1 MNQFEVAEQYYLKGL
16 ELDSE
21 FVDCWFGLGMVA
33 SLKKEYSKAIEC
45 FNRTLDL
52 VPEDDLYRIQ
62 LVHCFME
69 MEYWSQAEV
78 LLKKIIKKRYRYHNA
93 FLWLANC
100 QFQQDKMQDAIDTL
114 VNWTSRDLKDD
125 RTRYQLA
132 AFYFKVDQKQNGID
146 SLCEALLLNGD
157 NAQMIFDHAPELK
170 GNAKIEEIIQLYTK
184 EL

>member
-1 MNQFEVAEQYYLKGL
+1 M
-16 ELDSE
+16 
-21 FVDCWFGLGMVA
+21 
-33 SLKKEYSKAIEC
+33 
-45 FNRTLDL
+45 
-52 VPEDDLYRIQ
+52 
-62 LVHCFME
+62 
-69 MEYWSQAEV
+69 
-78 LLKKIIKKRYRYHNA
+78 
-93 FLWLANC
+93 
-100 QFQQDKMQDAIDTL
+100 
-114 VNWTSRDLKDD
+114 NWTSRDLKDD